1 MWVVFVLAL
10 CVASVLMA
18 LVLRKKNLHLWISAY
33 VFQKLSP
40 KPSVKGPRHIIFA
53 FVDHYEP
60 RWGRVDDLEI
70 ESRRVD
76 AWMNRYPLMADKH
89 RDADGRVPQ
98 HTFFY
103 PEEEY
108 RKVHL
113 DKLADLCR
121 RGYGEV
127 EVHIH
132 HDNDTADNFRKTMT
146 GFVDLLRNEH
156 GFLPDC
162 PKTGKPLYAF
172 IHGNW
177 CLNNSRPD
185 GRYCGVNDESIIL
198 RDTGCYADFT
208 MPSAPSDTQTA
219 KINSIYY
226 ATDIPGRSKS
236 HDNGVDVEVGKQASG
251 DLLLIQGP
259 LALNWKRRK
268 FGIMPSIE
276 SSDIRKATPPSPD
289 RVDLWVDCNIHVKGR
304 PEWVFVKIHT
314 HGTQDMDIDT
324 LLGEPVDQMFSYLE
338 EKYNDGKNYVLH
350 YVNAREMYNIVKAAE
365 DGKSGNPNQYRD
377 YLLKPPVYK
386 H

>member
-1 MWVVFVLAL
+1 M
-10 CVASVLMA
+10 
-18 LVLRKKNLHLWISAY
+18 
-33 VFQKLSP
+33 QKLAG
-40 KPSVKGPRHIIFA
+40 KPLVNGPRHIVFA

-60 RWGRVDDLEI
+60 RWGRVDDLTI
-70 ESRRVD
+70 ERRRVD
-76 AWMNRYPLMADKH
+76 AWINRYPLMADKH
-89 RDADGRVPQ
+89 CDADGRAPQ

-108 RKVHL
+108 RAEHL
-113 DKLADLCR
+113 DRLADLCA

-132 HDNDTADNFRKTMT
+132 HDNDSSDNFRKTMT
-146 GFVDLLRNEH
+146 GFVELLRREH

-162 PKTGKPLYAF
+162 PQTGKPLYAF

-226 ATDIPGRSKS
+226 ATDIPGKPKS
-236 HDNGVDVEVGKQASG
+236 HDHGIDVEVGKKPCG

-259 LALNWKRRK
+259 LALNWRRRK
-268 FGIMPSIE
+268 FSIMPSIE
-276 SSDIRKATPPSPD
+276 SSDIRKATPPSAD
-289 RVDLWVDCNIHVKGR
+289 RVDLWIDCNIHVKGR

-324 LLGEPVDQMFSYLE
+324 LLGDPVDQMFSYLE
-338 EKYNDGKNYVLH
+338 ANYNDGKNYVLH

-365 DGKSGNPNQYRD
+365 DGKSGNPNDYRD
-377 YLLKPPVYK
+377 YLLKPPTYK
-386 H
+386 KREG